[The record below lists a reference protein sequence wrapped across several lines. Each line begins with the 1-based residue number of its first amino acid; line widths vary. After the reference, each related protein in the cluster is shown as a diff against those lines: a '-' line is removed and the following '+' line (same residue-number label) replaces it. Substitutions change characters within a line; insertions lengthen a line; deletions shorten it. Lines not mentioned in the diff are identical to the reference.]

1 PFDAP
6 TAQERVVRVERSAT
20 PAAVAVRLPLR
31 KDFLVKLFRK
41 EKLACNDLVAAEKHL
56 EMDVRRAAAVPA
68 RIDGAKVDLPIRA
81 GDLRAAQKRLPRD
94 RRQRPPRARLPFVAG
109 VKTDRVSVP

>member
-1 PFDAP
+1 RHGHRDVRAIAAIDSLDIAECPFDAP

-68 RIDGAKVDLPIRA
+68 RIDGAKVDLP
-81 GDLRAAQKRLPRD
+81 
-94 RRQRPPRARLPFVAG
+94 
-109 VKTDRVSVP
+109 